1 MVAKRHPRYLSSST
15 PNRQQQTTALYL
27 CSSCHSEL
35 FDQKDIIS
43 RAFQGRHGQAFLI
56 HQVINISIGDQEE
69 RMLMTG
75 LHTVADISC
84 SVCCGTI
91 GWVYIKSPE
100 MNQKYKENKFIIEK
114 LRVIKEAVV

>member
-1 MVAKRHPRYLSSST
+1 
-15 PNRQQQTTALYL
+15 ALYS

-56 HQVINISIGDQEE
+56 HQVVNICIGDQEE

-84 SVCCGTI
+84 SVCCGKV

-100 MNQKYKENKFIIEK
+100 RNQKYKENKFIVEK
-114 LRVIKEAVV
+114 VRVIKE